1 MSRGPGGARGEAG
14 CEEPV
19 GGGSVDTLAD
29 QDHPQSELGPLGLR
43 HIFWV
48 YVKPLALFR
57 RVEDSGKYGWALAI
71 LLGLNLLTGYMQVQT
86 GLIDRVGAERTEQ
99 QLAELERTQ
108 FHLIDRMEMKE
119 RMEEIRKQGEF
130 TNLMARLGAIV
141 LSPLHMLVSILLI
154 SSLLYAA
161 VALTGRKP
169 EYHTLMSVCV
179 YAGYFVLLAHVLR
192 LAMMLAY
199 RTVDVATNLGMFAPA
214 QETTWLAAIDPFRIW
229 FWVLVAMGLTV
240 TQQLSRRVAIVS
252 CSLMCL
258 AAAGARVGW
267 QYVALSG

>member
-1 MSRGPGGARGEAG
+1 MAN
-14 CEEPV
+14 
-19 GGGSVDTLAD
+19 
-29 QDHPQSELGPLGLR
+29 QDHPQSELATLGLR

-48 YVKPLALFR
+48 LVKPVALFR
-57 RVEDSGKYGWALAI
+57 RIEDSGKYGWSLAI
-71 LLGLNLLTGYMQVQT
+71 LLGLILLTGYMQVQT
-86 GLIDRVGAERTEQ
+86 GLIDRVGDEQTEQ

-119 RMEEIRKQGEF
+119 RMEDIRKQGEF

-141 LSPLHMLVSILLI
+141 VSPLHMLVSVLLI

-169 EYHTLMSVCV
+169 EYHTLMSICV

-199 RTVDVATNLGMFAPA
+199 RSVDVATNLSMFAPA
-214 QETTWLAAIDPFRIW
+214 GEPTWLVAIDPFRIW
-229 FWVLVAMGLTV
+229 FWVSVAVGLTV

-258 AAAGARVGW
+258 ASAGVRVGM
-267 QYVALSG
+267 QYATSMG